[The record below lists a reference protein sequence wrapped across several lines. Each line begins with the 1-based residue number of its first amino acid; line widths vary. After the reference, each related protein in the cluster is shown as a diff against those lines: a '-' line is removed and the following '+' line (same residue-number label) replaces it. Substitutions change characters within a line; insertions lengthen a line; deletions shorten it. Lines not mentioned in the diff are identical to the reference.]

1 MRASLVL
8 LAYLSLLDV
17 LSTAAG
23 LGMGATEAN
32 LLPAWVL
39 ATWGMG
45 AMFLG
50 KAAIT
55 AALIGAVLALHG
67 RYPRLRYGVA
77 ICNVL
82 LAVVV
87 AANVAQLGM

>member
-1 MRASLVL
+1 MKTGLLL

-23 LGMGATEAN
+23 LGQGASEAN
-32 LLPAWVL
+32 VLPAYVL

-45 AMFLG
+45 AMFG
-50 KAAIT
+50 AKGVVT
-55 AALIGAVLALHG
+55 AGMIGAVWALHG

-77 ICNVL
+77 ACNVIL
-82 LAVVV
+82 GAVV
-87 AANVAQLGM
+87 ALNVWQLGL